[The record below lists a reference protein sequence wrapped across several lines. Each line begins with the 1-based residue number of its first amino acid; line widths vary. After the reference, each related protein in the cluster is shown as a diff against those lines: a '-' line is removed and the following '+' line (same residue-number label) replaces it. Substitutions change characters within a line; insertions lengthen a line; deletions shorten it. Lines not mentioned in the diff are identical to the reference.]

1 MKETSEEQ
9 QNSIRKYLLASL
21 DDEVEMRR
29 IEEKILLDDDF
40 VEQLSIAEDE
50 LIDEY
55 LDGILTETE
64 REQFLR
70 FFLLSPENKEKLRLI
85 QNLRRYAAKQPA
97 VYNVKQPSEK
107 KAKRFDWRKLF
118 SSTPMRF
125 AAVAFLLFGFIFLI
139 WRVAFYQSD
148 VDRGLAELRI
158 AYRDT
163 RPIESRTTINQDY
176 APLLVTRGNT
186 TAVVDEKARRRAELL
201 LLDASKS
208 LSDAEAHHALG
219 LLYLVDKKY
228 EKALEEFNLA
238 LKFAPDKAKLHND
251 LGAALLEKGRQAE
264 IDEKFDEA
272 LENYSLA
279 LKSLNQALEIDN
291 SSLEALFNKALV
303 LQKMQNPNQA
313 QEAWEKYLE
322 KDSASPWANEAR
334 KNLELL
340 KQKNRASK
348 DKSQIL
354 QDFLDA
360 FHKKDDERAWE
371 VTSQTKEL
379 ITGIMIQQQLARRF
393 LEDTQQSR
401 KEAAAEILS
410 AFVYLGKLEKQNA
423 DDLYFAELADYYS
436 KTNQIQQQ
444 KLIKAHTE
452 LQKGNEL
459 IRNTDFVSAL
469 ETLNRAQD
477 LFVSAGNIWE
487 ARLAEQRIGYSLSR
501 LDKIKE
507 SEKRLTALS
516 EFCEQNRYKWL
527 QTMTDGWNAE
537 NYYFLGE
544 SSKAISLN
552 QKALKLALETSDNYN
567 IHRVLVQ
574 FTEVYQT
581 IGDSR
586 KALFFTYQNL
596 ILPESYHTFPRQKW
610 RDLNYASE
618 ALHRFKLYDAA
629 VAFGKES
636 VDFARNETKD
646 DWMLSTS
653 HRNLAMIYGDL
664 RRFQEANEHIKAN
677 LQLSQTFTNEK
688 MRKRLFSDSTQILG
702 DLQRQAGDCSSAI
715 ENYNQSIENSRE
727 MEFSIFRYSARRGK
741 LFCNLTQKNDAA
753 VKEEFAAIL
762 QLFDD
767 DRKKIKE
774 DAEQNTFFDIEQSV
788 YDAAINYAFTT
799 AKDSELAFNYAENSR
814 ARSLLDLVQANSG
827 KLLEPLSAAQIQ
839 RQIPAEVQVIYY
851 AVLPDKILT
860 WYISDTKFTAFE
872 TDIKENELVNKVT
885 DYRKD
890 LFENGGQENT
900 QTSAKQLYELLIEPV
915 ESSLEKG
922 KFLCFIADKQLFQ
935 LPFASLVSPKTNKYL
950 IEDYALFSAPSA
962 TVFINQTETARR
974 KTSAENEK
982 ILSIGNPAFTRKEY
996 PELADLPAAA
1006 QEAEEIARFYDSAK
1020 AKIFIGK
1027 EAGKEQVIGNLNDAD
1042 VVHFAGHYVPN
1053 SSSPS
1058 LSKLLLAAGDLPVGE
1073 ILQNNLPRVRLMIL
1087 SACETGT
1094 EKFYNGEGMIGA
1106 ARAFL
1111 AADVPL
1117 VVASQWAV
1125 DSDSTAEL
1133 MIKFHRYRKTQNL
1146 ATIEALRRAQI
1157 DLLND
1162 KESGFHQPFYW
1173 AGFLPIGGYAA
1184 Y

>member
-1 MKETSEEQ
+1 
-9 QNSIRKYLLASL
+9 
-21 DDEVEMRR
+21 
-29 IEEKILLDDDF
+29 
-40 VEQLSIAEDE
+40 
-50 LIDEY
+50 
-55 LDGILTETE
+55 
-64 REQFLR
+64 
-70 FFLLSPENKEKLRLI
+70 
-85 QNLRRYAAKQPA
+85 
-97 VYNVKQPSEK
+97 
-107 KAKRFDWRKLF
+107 
-118 SSTPMRF
+118 
-125 AAVAFLLFGFIFLI
+125 
-139 WRVAFYQSD
+139 
-148 VDRGLAELRI
+148 
-158 AYRDT
+158 
-163 RPIESRTTINQDY
+163 
-176 APLLVTRGNT
+176 
-186 TAVVDEKARRRAELL
+186 
-201 LLDASKS
+201 
-208 LSDAEAHHALG
+208 
-219 LLYLVDKKY
+219 
-228 EKALEEFNLA
+228 
-238 LKFAPDKAKLHND
+238 
-251 LGAALLEKGRQAE
+251 
-264 IDEKFDEA
+264 
-272 LENYSLA
+272 
-279 LKSLNQALEIDN
+279 
-291 SSLEALFNKALV
+291 
-303 LQKMQNPNQA
+303 MQNPNQA

-334 KNLELL
+334 KNSELL
-340 KQKNRASK
+340 KQKNRTSK

-371 VTSQTKEL
+371 VASQTKEL
-379 ITGIMIQQQLARRF
+379 ITDIMIQQQLARRF
-393 LEDTQQSR
+393 LKDSQQSR
-401 KEAAAEILS
+401 KEAASKILS
-410 AFVYLGKLEKQNA
+410 AFVYLGELEKQNA
-423 DDLYFAELADYYS
+423 KDLYFAELSDYYS

-444 KLIKAHTE
+444 KLIEAHTE

-469 ETLNRAQD
+469 EAFNRAQN

-487 ARLAEQRIGYSLSR
+487 ARLAEQRIGYCLSR

-507 SEKRLTALS
+507 SEERLTALS
-516 EFCEQNRYKWL
+516 AFCEQNQYKWL

-537 NYYFLGE
+537 NYYFSGE
-544 SSKAISLN
+544 SSKAISYN
-552 QKALKLALETSDNYN
+552 QKALKLALETSDTYN

-574 FTEVYQT
+574 FSEVYQA

-646 DWMLSTS
+646 NWMLSTS
-653 HRNLAMIYGDL
+653 HRNLAMIYGEL
-664 RRFQEANEHIKAN
+664 RRFREANEHIEAN
-677 LQLSQTFTNEK
+677 LQLSRTFTNEK
-688 MRKRLFSDSTQILG
+688 LRKRLFSDSTQILG
-702 DLQRQAGDCSSAI
+702 DLQRLAGDCSSAI

-741 LFCNLTQKNDAA
+741 LFCNLAQKNDAA

-762 QLFDD
+762 QMFDE

-774 DAEQNTFFDIEQSV
+774 DSEQNTYFDIEQSV

-799 AKDSELAFNYAENSR
+799 AKDTEAAFNYAENSR
-814 ARSLLDLVQANSG
+814 ARSLIDLVQVNSE

-839 RQIPAEVQVIYY
+839 WQIPAEVQVIYY

-860 WYISDTKFTAFE
+860 WYISNTKFTAFE
-872 TDIKENELVNKVT
+872 TDIKENELVNKVA
-885 DYRKD
+885 DYRKS
-890 LFENGGQENT
+890 LLENGGQENT
-900 QTSAKQLYELLIEPV
+900 RTSAKQLYDLLIKPI
-915 ESSLEKG
+915 ESSLEKE
-922 KFLCFIADKQLFQ
+922 KILCFIADKQLFQ
-935 LPFASLVSPKTNKYL
+935 LPFASLVSPKSDKYL

-962 TVFINQTETARR
+962 TIFIKETETARR
-974 KTSAENEK
+974 KASAENEQV
-982 ILSIGNPAFTRKEY
+982 LSIGNPAFTRKEY

-1006 QEAEEIARFYDSAK
+1006 QEAKEIAGFYDSSK
-1020 AKIFIGK
+1020 AKIFLGK

-1053 SSSPS
+1053 SVSPS
-1058 LSKLLLAAGDLPVGE
+1058 LSKLLLAAGDLPVEE
-1073 ILQNNLPRVRLMIL
+1073 ITQNNLPRVRLIIL

-1117 VVASQWAV
+1117 VVASQWSV
-1125 DSDSTAEL
+1125 ESESTAEL

-1146 ATIEALRRAQI
+1146 TTIEALRRAQI
-1157 DLLND
+1157 DLLTD
-1162 KESGFHQPFYW
+1162 KESRFHQPFYW